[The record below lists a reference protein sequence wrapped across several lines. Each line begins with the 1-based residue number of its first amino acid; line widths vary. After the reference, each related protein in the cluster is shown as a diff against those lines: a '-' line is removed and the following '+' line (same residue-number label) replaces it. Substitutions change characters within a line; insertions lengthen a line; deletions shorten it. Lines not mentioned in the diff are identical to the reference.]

1 MLARLLACLLACLL
15 PCLRRSLGPQRQS
28 TDGVEKG
35 VTPGQTSPH
44 REGSAWPADLPTAGT
59 PEGAAASDATSL
71 TNPQEETPEAAAAS
85 DANAADLLH
94 HHLLCGAGCEVSQAS
109 CSGSGAAAAAAME
122 EEPDAMFWQSV
133 EELEGEKRR
142 RGAHAKHVARHQ
154 RKRLTKTRRR
164 ECARHAAWSDDMDG
178 DLSSF

>member
-1 MLARLLACLLACLL
+1 MKRKPPRPPLRRPTTNAVGLLRHHLVCGPGAKRRKPAAADDLLA
-15 PCLRRSLGPQRQS
+15 LRRSLGPKRES

-71 TNPQEETPEAAAAS
+71 TNPQEE
-85 DANAADLLH
+85 
-94 HHLLCGAGCEVSQAS
+94 
-109 CSGSGAAAAAAME
+109 
-122 EEPDAMFWQSV
+122 EPVAMFWQSV

-142 RGAHAKHVARHQ
+142 CEAHAKRVARHQ
-154 RKRLTKTRRR
+154 RKRLSAS
-164 ECARHAAWSDDMDG
+164 ARPLNVLCESSERP
-178 DLSSF
+178 LSASERPLNVL